1 MSSSLVLYVIVVEQ
15 WRKVVEHTVGSYTY
29 SLHCCPLLLTALN
42 SERKTFS
49 DNCEGHFKLQNC
61 TFFLVEKHFFPLCY
75 LVF

>member
-1 MSSSLVLYVIVVEQ
+1 MSSSLVLS
-15 WRKVVEHTVGSYTY
+15 KHTVGSYTY

-61 TFFLVEKHFFPLCY
+61 TFFLVEKHFFSPV
-75 LVF
+75 VFSFLAM